1 LNGRVTRIWQLKP
14 AALLAGTYDGDD
26 NYDLKFDGR
35 TSASPG
41 WLESPLTLKRAA
53 ASFYLAKFA
62 TFAGVTLK
70 DPNTGLPI
78 AGNDPSKAIL
88 LRPLPPPQNTEIKQ
102 WEALGGYVN
111 ALGTL
116 PAIYDKN
123 TTGAIPRRAI
133 CTGANATAGIC
144 DH

>member
-1 LNGRVTRIWQLKP
+1 
-14 AALLAGTYDGDD
+14 
-26 NYDLKFDGR
+26 LKFDGR
-35 TSASPG
+35 TPTSPG
-41 WLESPLTLKRAA
+41 WTESPLTLKRVV
-53 ASFYLAKFA
+53 ASLYIATFA
-62 TFAGVTLK
+62 TFAGVKLK
-70 DPNTGLPI
+70 DANTGAPVP
-78 AGNDPSKAIL
+78 GNNAARTIL
-88 LRPLPPPQNTEIKQ
+88 LRPQQNTEIKQ